1 MLMHAISTGK
11 VKVTQNWQVG
21 HGTGA
26 LRLINT
32 LLDSRF
38 TDWLP
43 IYCWVIEHPEGLI
56 VVDTG
61 IPANANAPIWYP
73 PHMRLLQRA
82 APFLIA
88 SQQEEIGPQ
97 LKRLGFSPDDVR
109 WLVLTHLHQDHD
121 GGMHYFRNAEIMIS
135 RTEWKVA
142 SGFKGRMGGYQNQR
156 WSWLTPTL
164 IDFAPDPEG
173 IFGGRFT
180 LTQRGDVHLVPTPGH
195 SAGHLSL
202 IVDEGTHQVIFA
214 GDTSYTQEL
223 LLARTLDGVAIDA
236 AAELDSQERILK
248 LAQAVP
254 TVYLPSHD
262 PDAERRLAQRDPV
275 PVITLMQQSA

>member
-11 VKVTQNWQVG
+11 VKITQNWQVG
-21 HGTGA
+21 RGSGA

-32 LLDSRF
+32 LVDSRF

-61 IPANANAPIWYP
+61 IPANANDPIWFP

-82 APFLIA
+82 APFQIA
-88 SQQEEIGPQ
+88 SGEEEIGPQ

-109 WLVLTHLHQDHD
+109 WLLLTHLHQDHD
-121 GGMHYFRNAEIMIS
+121 GGIQYFRNAEVLIS
-135 RTEWKVA
+135 RTEWQAA
-142 SGFKGRMGGYQNQR
+142 SGFKGRMGGYLNQR
-156 WSWLTPTL
+156 WSWLKPKL
-164 IDFAPDPEG
+164 IDFPPDHEG
-173 IFGGRFT
+173 IFSGRFT
-180 LTQRGDVHLVPTPGH
+180 LTERGDVHLVPTPGH
-195 SAGHLSL
+195 SAGHLSV

-214 GDTSYTQEL
+214 GDTSYTQDL
-223 LLARTLDGVAIDA
+223 LLAHSVDGVAVDA
-236 AAELDSQERILK
+236 AAELDSQQRILT

-254 TVYLPSHD
+254 TIYLPSHD